1 MMDPGALGPEAAMA
15 TVRRLVG
22 LARQELA
29 DRDEAHRPATD
40 QSPFERVARLQDE
53 LHAAGQQIALLVVDR
68 DPVVDPDQLVAR
80 WAAHEELTAE
90 QLTFRLDL
98 TAERLVVMLER
109 LSEREWQRA
118 CRVGTE
124 SVTFGELVNRMLEHA
139 GEVLL
144 AAEVRS

>member
-1 MMDPGALGPEAAMA
+1 MMDPGALGPAAATA
-15 TVRRLVG
+15 TVRRLVA
-22 LARQELA
+22 LARKELA
-29 DRDEAHRPATD
+29 DREAHWPAPD

-53 LHAAGQQIALLVVDR
+53 LHAAGEQIALLVVDR

-118 CRVGTE
+118 CRSGAG
-124 SVTFGELVNRMLEHA
+124 SVTFGELVHRMLEQA
-139 GEVLL
+139 GEVLRR
-144 AAEVRS
+144 AEVRS

>member
-1 MMDPGALGPEAAMA
+1 MMDSGALGPVAAMA

-29 DRDEAHRPATD
+29 DRDEAHWPAPD
-40 QSPFERVARLQDE
+40 QSPFERAARLQDE
-53 LHAAGQQIALLVVDR
+53 LHAAGEQIALLVGDR

-98 TAERLVVMLER
+98 TAERLAVVLER
-109 LSEREWQRA
+109 LSEQEWQQA
-118 CRVGTE
+118 CRVSGQ
-124 SVTFGELVNRMLEHA
+124 SVTLGELVDMMLEHA
-139 GEVLL
+139 GEVLHPT
-144 AAEVRS
+144 EVRS